1 MPKILLT
8 ATRSYKQVCA
18 KHLLTPPQNPHPST
32 TWPPCHCSF
41 CAFSSSLN
49 CALPRP
55 LHTAASAATSLPCP
69 HFGVP
74 PPQCRNEKQLPSQG
88 FIAMDLQPRQLAFH
102 SLTPD
107 WKAPD
112 KHQQVWSYDPLPSI
126 RSYLHIPASPEF
138 TSTLLCFKCHLV
150 TWLDLTRSHCN
161 PVIIQCK
168 DYVSV

>member
-1 MPKILLT
+1 MPKFLLT

-69 HFGVP
+69 GPSWSPSSSVQEWKTVAKSRFHSNGFTASTAGISVSPLTGKHLINTNKFGAMTLFLP
-74 PPQCRNEKQLPSQG
+74 SDPTCTSQLPQNS
-88 FIAMDLQPRQLAFH
+88 R
-102 SLTPD
+102 
-107 WKAPD
+107 
-112 KHQQVWSYDPLPSI
+112 
-126 RSYLHIPASPEF
+126 
-138 TSTLLCFKCHLV
+138 LLCSV
-150 TWLDLTRSHCN
+150 SN
-161 PVIIQCK
+161 VI
-168 DYVSV
+168 

>member
-1 MPKILLT
+1 MPSAAAST
-8 ATRSYKQVCA
+8 VHCQG
-18 KHLLTPPQNPHPST
+18 PST
-32 TWPPCHCSF
+32 QLHQQLPPCLAPGH
-41 CAFSSSLN
+41 L
-49 CALPRP
+49 
-55 LHTAASAATSLPCP
+55 
-69 HFGVP
+69 GVP
-74 PPQCRNEKQLPSQG
+74 PPQCRNEKQLPCQG